1 MRHYPAVC
9 GLGILKESTTTL
21 PAKRSCMLKSLIF
34 VLMAVTPFSAAFGA
48 SPLAAPS
55 IPSHQAAVSSTHK
68 FHRVTA
74 AQRRAHAR
82 WLAHERWLKAH
93 RASAHTAGRRKLAH
107 RVVSRRVVSRRVAAH
122 RVVARGTAAHRAY
135 EARLARER
143 RLRAH
148 RAYEA
153 RLAHQHWLA
162 HEHWLRTHPAEARLE
177 RRREAAH
184 LAYEHRLA
192 VERAARERAEMAKA
206 NSAPPAAAEIA
217 KVTAPGSVTG
227 PVTGTVHPASM
238 DYISHANLHLYWTS
252 PLRGTHAS
260 LVRQDARNRAE
271 GLTRIKTEAQLREL
285 VQEHALIPLP
295 LNADIQAD
303 PRLAYDRRYTR
314 PWTAEFLRDLGWAFT
329 NRFGEP
335 LVITSAVRPA
345 SYQAHLTWRNGNA
358 APANG
363 VIASPHEFGATIDIG
378 KKGMTAREIAWMRGY
393 LLPLQQAGQIDV
405 EEEFYQA
412 CFHITVYKAY
422 VPAPLSQPQPE
433 MAATQT
439 EAGAR

>member
-1 MRHYPAVC
+1 
-9 GLGILKESTTTL
+9 
-21 PAKRSCMLKSLIF
+21 
-34 VLMAVTPFSAAFGA
+34 
-48 SPLAAPS
+48 
-55 IPSHQAAVSSTHK
+55 
-68 FHRVTA
+68 
-74 AQRRAHAR
+74 
-82 WLAHERWLKAH
+82 
-93 RASAHTAGRRKLAH
+93 
-107 RVVSRRVVSRRVAAH
+107 
-122 RVVARGTAAHRAY
+122 
-135 EARLARER
+135 
-143 RLRAH
+143 
-148 RAYEA
+148 
-153 RLAHQHWLA
+153 
-162 HEHWLRTHPAEARLE
+162 
-177 RRREAAH
+177 
-184 LAYEHRLA
+184 
-192 VERAARERAEMAKA
+192 
-206 NSAPPAAAEIA
+206 
-217 KVTAPGSVTG
+217 
-227 PVTGTVHPASM
+227 M

-260 LVRQDARNRAE
+260 LVRQDERNRAE
-271 GLTRIKTEAQLREL
+271 GLTRIKTEAQLHEL
-285 VQEHALIPLP
+285 VQQHALIALP

-412 CFHITVYKAY
+412 CFHITVYKTY
-422 VPAPLSQPQPE
+422 VPAPLSQPEPE
-433 MAATQT
+433 MADTQAD
-439 EAGAR
+439 AGAR